1 MHDHQRVIIVG
12 EGPSSLSAAEHLIA
26 AGMCVDLISS
36 SPAPLGLLQRYASDA
51 LNPCGPPAATPPRLR
66 LIGNVKV
73 GARPGEGGDI
83 THAELHR
90 LAATGQ
96 RELIILELKAR
107 GIPVTTWEGLCVPLD
122 GAEPT
127 DWEAIQSSARHAGV
141 RATELAMA

>member
-12 EGPSSLSAAEHLIA
+12 EGPSSLSSAEHLIA
-26 AGMCVDLISS
+26 AGMCVDLISP

-51 LNPCGPPAATPPRLR
+51 FNPCGPAATPRLR

-73 GARPGEGGDI
+73 GARPGEGDI

-107 GIPVTTWEGLCVPLD
+107 GVPVTTWEGLCVPLD
-122 GAEPT
+122 GGEPT